1 MAQISSLFVR
11 KVISAASDSLNKP
24 SLLREIGVDPD
35 APLDFDM
42 LVSEERYYDLLQ
54 RLAETEAGPLEFHLR
69 AGASMRCDEYGVL
82 GLAWK
87 SAPTLLESFRRAA
100 RYAELIN
107 GTRLY
112 SVHEQE
118 ETVLIAMDREA
129 RSPGVRLSN
138 EAAMASF
145 LALAQDSVGR
155 AFAPLAVH
163 YRHGPPP
170 GSASHYQQH
179 FGCPVHFSSQFN
191 ALAVPRAVALEPN
204 RLGDTAMSRFFE
216 AQLDHKL
223 AALQRDISFEQRVQS
238 QISAALPTGVPKKR
252 KSRANWGSATAPLTG
267 DWRMKGCP
275 SRDCWRNPGLRWP
288 AACWNSPT
296 IVWPKS
302 PFSQAFPSKARS
314 PGPSS
319 AGMAK
324 RHRLTGRTNSQ
335 ATQAGGGALGQ
346 KLGMTCQAMGPS
358 IALGCGEPAPAA

>member
-1 MAQISSLFVR
+1 LAQISSLFVR
-11 KVISAASDSLNKP
+11 KVIAAASDSLNKP
-24 SLLREIGVDPD
+24 SLLREMGVDPD
-35 APLDFDM
+35 AALDFDM

-54 RLAETEAGPLEFHLR
+54 RLAETEAGPVEFHLR

-87 SAPTLLESFRRAA
+87 SAPTLLESFRRAV

-118 ETVLIAMDREA
+118 DTVLIAMDREA

-145 LALAQDSVGR
+145 LALSQDSVGR

-191 ALAVPRAVALEPN
+191 ALAVPKAVALEPN

-223 AALQRDISFEQRVQS
+223 ATLQRDISFEQRVQS
-238 QISAALPTGVPKKR
+238 QISAALPTGVPKKAEIAR
-252 KSRANWGSATAPLTG
+252 KLGLSDRTLNRRLADEGLSFQGLLEKSRSALASGLLEQSHYSLAEIAFLTG
-267 DWRMKGCP
+267 FSEQSAFTRAFKRW
-275 SRDCWRNPGLRWP
+275 NGLTP
-288 AACWNSPT
+288 
-296 IVWPKS
+296 
-302 PFSQAFPSKARS
+302 QAYRQ
-314 PGPSS
+314 
-319 AGMAK
+319 
-324 RHRLTGRTNSQ
+324 N
-335 ATQAGGGALGQ
+335 
-346 KLGMTCQAMGPS
+346 
-358 IALGCGEPAPAA
+358 E